1 MAKAAAKLPKKRV
14 HAKLDDAIFIDD
26 SRVWIDLK
34 TPLGDLLLSFT
45 PDDFA
50 AVVGEVANSIRT
62 NPLERKPRPKIVA

>member
-1 MAKAAAKLPKKRV
+1 MAAIKLPKKRV

-26 SRVWIDLK
+26 NRVWIDLK

-50 AVVGEVANSIRT
+50 AVVGEIANSVAS
-62 NPLERKPRPKIVA
+62 NPLAHKPRPRIVA